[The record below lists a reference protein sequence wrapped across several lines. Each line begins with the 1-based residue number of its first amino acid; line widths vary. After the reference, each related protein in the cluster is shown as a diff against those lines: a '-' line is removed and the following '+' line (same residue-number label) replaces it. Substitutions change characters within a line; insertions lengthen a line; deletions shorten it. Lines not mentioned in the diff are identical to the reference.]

1 MTENEIA
8 VYIILAC
15 IWAVGAVIILT
26 HGVKQSDAAK
36 RNARLAKF
44 REPKPMTEIDGAQ
57 LLCVL
62 AASGLVGAVIGAIVV
77 GWR

>member
-26 HGVKQSDAAK
+26 RGVKQSDAAK

-44 REPKPMTEIDGAQ
+44 REPKQ
-57 LLCVL
+57 
-62 AASGLVGAVIGAIVV
+62 
-77 GWR
+77 